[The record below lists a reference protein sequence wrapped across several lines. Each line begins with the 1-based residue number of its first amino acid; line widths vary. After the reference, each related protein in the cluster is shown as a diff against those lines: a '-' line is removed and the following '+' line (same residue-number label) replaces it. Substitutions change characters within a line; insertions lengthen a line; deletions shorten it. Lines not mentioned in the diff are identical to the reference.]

1 MYPDESYM
9 YSKCILNSFGIR
21 VNYMQNVK
29 IHVFSSNVT
38 EHVRYIWDTSGYV
51 RIHVSFQD
59 TSGYIRIRILITN
72 VPKLDNKCSRSR
84 GRRLFRAEPYSQK
97 FVLSVSLFR

>member
-1 MYPDESYM
+1 MTCSA
-9 YSKCILNSFGIR
+9 
-21 VNYMQNVK
+21 
-29 IHVFSSNVT
+29 T
-38 EHVRYIWDTSGYV
+38 DTYQV

-84 GRRLFRAEPYSQK
+84 AAGGTRPEIEKLPDHPHVHFGPRTERNENGGFANCSGRSIKLLLVRCHI
-97 FVLSVSLFR
+97 